1 MCCVPTGMAQEAKGY
16 AMVADPP
23 SMARAEREAAL
34 AWSAQMDKVAAAA
47 EVRTGHLWE
56 VFTNEFT

>member
-1 MCCVPTGMAQEAKGY
+1 MAQEAKGY